1 MFRWGQWSHGLVA
14 SESNETLFY
23 IVIILHKTGNMEEI
37 NDDTSGLLARHRQRP
52 RTCCSI
58 VILSIAALYCFC
70 LSSLMMREHVMPDSV
85 FGGDSGELK
94 QPIHNSIASVLLKP
108 YSVFGNS
115 TTTSVVMPGS
125 SSTHPLKQ
133 IVKRE
138 EQWGVWIGN
147 NWIPPDGWKLYTPK
161 EMRLFYHD
169 KSIFWIGDS
178 TARRAAATMHG
189 ILKHANSSS
198 HISVRSI
205 NDVSVIDERKSGDI
219 KDELFRRP
227 MPGGEAR
234 GGLFLY
240 QRIGCLLH
248 LETFLQDEL
257 SGKSNTMESVDT
269 IIVSIGIWEAKS
281 SMECHDPER
290 NANTV
295 QSDVITLL
303 TKLQSRQKMIIW
315 RTSGY
320 HHREKHQFISDL
332 NEHAM
337 DKIEEIVLDQEQ
349 KNGTMS
355 NLTFV
360 DWGGA
365 IRPRSFKQERIIGD
379 TEEHYGLEPRYALIQ
394 MITNHLSSRQQV
406 VA

>member
-1 MFRWGQWSHGLVA
+1 MA
-14 SESNETLFY
+14 SSKMTRFL
-23 IVIILHKTGNMEEI
+23 LPA
-37 NDDTSGLLARHRQRP
+37 LLAY
-52 RTCCSI
+52 TI
-58 VILSIAALYCFC
+58 TTTLL
-70 LSSLMMREHVMPDSV
+70 
-85 FGGDSGELK
+85 GGDSGELK

-269 IIVSIGIWEAKS
+269 IIVSIGIWDATAS
-281 SMECHDPER
+281 NLCQDPRR
-290 NANTV
+290 NVSTV
-295 QSDVITLL
+295 QSEVNTLLL
-303 TKLQSRQKMIIW
+303 TKLQSRQKTIIW

-320 HHREKHQFISDL
+320 DHREKHQFISDL
-332 NEHAM
+332 NENAM
-337 DKIEEIVLDQEQ
+337 DKIDEIVLDQQEQ

-355 NLTFV
+355 TLTFV
-360 DWGGA
+360 DWGAGA
-365 IRPRSFKQERIIGD
+365 IRPRSFKKERIAID
-379 TEEHYGLEPRYALIQ
+379 TGPHYGLEPRYRQAGAAIQ
-394 MITNHLSSRQQV
+394 TVMRRHK
-406 VA
+406 